1 MDIFNEIVENKT
13 AGKPFVLATIV
24 KTSGSTPR
32 AAGARM
38 LVHPDSTIS
47 GTIGG
52 GNLEHLVM
60 RECLAMFEHEQQYLL
75 KTYQL
80 SESGPDATGMYC
92 GGEAEVFMELFSSVE
107 KLVIFGGGHVGRAL
121 ANVAGGMNFRI
132 TVVDDRPEV
141 LTNFKSPVE
150 TILTNESFSE
160 NFPRLDKNSYIVIVT
175 HGHKGDKEVLA
186 KVIKHDCAYIGMIGS
201 AKKIAK
207 TYADLVKIG
216 IEESLL
222 KKVHAPIGLDIGAEG
237 PYEIAVA
244 IAAELIASQRKN
256 VKDESK

>member
-1 MDIFNEIVENKT
+1 MDIFNEIVENK
-13 AGKPFVLATIV
+13 AVGKPFVLATIV

-38 LVHPDSTIS
+38 LVYPDGTTS

-52 GNLEHLVM
+52 GNLEHLVFK
-60 RECLAMFEHEQQYLL
+60 ECLAMFAGDKQYIL

-80 SESGPDATGMYC
+80 SETGPDATGMYC
-92 GGEAEVFMELFSSVE
+92 GGEAEVFMELFASME
-107 KLVIFGGGHVGRAL
+107 KLVIFGGGHIGRAL
-121 ANVAGGMNFRI
+121 TQIAGGMNFRI
-132 TVVDDRPEV
+132 IIVDDRPDA
-141 LTNFKSPVE
+141 LSYFKAPVE
-150 TILTNESFSE
+150 TILTDESFSE
-160 NFPRLDKNSYIVIVT
+160 NFPRLDKNSYVVIVT
-175 HGHKGDKEVLA
+175 HGHKADKEVLA

-207 TYADLVKIG
+207 TYADLVKTG

-222 KKVHAPIGLDIGAEG
+222 KKTHAPIGLDIGAEG

-256 VKDESK
+256 VKDG